1 MTVMRPTQTL
11 GRVVYLALVSMLLST
26 TPLPAQIITTTAG
39 GFVGDGGPA
48 TSAGLAI
55 PNFVIQDKSGNVYI
69 ADTRNYRI
77 RHVTPSGT
85 ISTVAGT
92 GIAGFSGDGGL
103 ARNAMLNL
111 PTGLLLDS
119 AGEMLVA
126 DRGNNRIRKID
137 RSGIITTIAGTGEA
151 GNSGDGGPALLA
163 ELNSPMALSRDIFGN
178 LYFSDRGNNSVRKI
192 DTFGT
197 ISTVAG
203 TGTAGYNGDGI
214 PAIAAELNQPVG
226 LSVDVAGNLFIGD
239 FMNRRVRKVD
249 KSGIITTFAGNGMP
263 GFGGDGGLATNAE
276 VDRPLGLLIVGN
288 QLLIST
294 AGSGRSHI
302 RTVDFGSNIINTFAG
317 SSDGFD
323 GDGHPP
329 LSTDFNG
336 PLGMQLTA
344 SGSLLVADRYNA
356 RIREVTSSATGTR
369 AGGPG
374 SDNKLATLAVLIVP
388 QNLTFDSGGNCYVAE
403 WGGMRVRKV
412 DACSGRITTVA
423 GTGVTGY
430 SGDGGPAAA
439 AQINGPFGVAVDG
452 TGNLFI
458 ADTGNNVIRKVDSS
472 GIVTTFASD
481 PNFSDLVSMAT
492 DKSGNLYSA
501 DDGACV
507 IRKIT
512 PAGVISVVAGVEF
525 NCGFNGDRIP
535 ATTAL
540 LNAPYGIAVDIN
552 GNLYIGDTGNNRI
565 RRVNL
570 SGFIRTVAG
579 NGTCG
584 FSGDGGSALAATI
597 CNPLGLAVDRKGDV
611 YFADENNLRV
621 RKITPLGKINTV
633 AGSGISGYNG
643 ENLPAVSTNLDD
655 PFAVGVNNAGTL
667 FILDDA
673 QARVRKVHCCSPPLA
688 LSAADK
694 KSPR

>member
-1 MTVMRPTQTL
+1 
-11 GRVVYLALVSMLLST
+11 MLLST

-48 TSAGLAI
+48 TSAGLDF
-55 PNFVIQDKSGNVYI
+55 PGFVIQDKGGNVYI
-69 ADTRNYRI
+69 TDTRNYRI
-77 RHVTPSGT
+77 RKVTPSGT
-85 ISTVAGT
+85 ISTFAGT

-111 PTGLLLDS
+111 PSGLLFDS
-119 AGEMLVA
+119 VGDMIVA

-163 ELNSPMALSRDIFGN
+163 ELNLPSALSRDISGN

-197 ISTVAG
+197 ISTIAG
-203 TGTAGYNGDGI
+203 NGTAGYNGDGI
-214 PAIAAELNQPVG
+214 PATMAELNQPIGV
-226 LSVDVAGNLFIGD
+226 SVDVAGDLFIGD
-239 FMNRRVRKVD
+239 SDNHRVRKVHT
-249 KSGIITTFAGNGMP
+249 SGIITTFAGNGLP
-263 GFGGDGGLATNAE
+263 GFGGDGGFATNAE
-276 VDRPLGLLIVGN
+276 VGRPLGLLIVGN

-294 AGSGRSHI
+294 RGSGRSRI
-302 RTVDFGSNIINTFAG
+302 RTVDFGTNIITTYAG
-317 SSDGFD
+317 SNSGFD

-329 LSTDFNG
+329 LSTDFDA
-336 PLGMQLTA
+336 PLGMQLTV
-344 SGSLLVADRYNA
+344 SGSLLVADSNNA
-356 RIREVTSSATGTR
+356 RIREVTPTATSTR

-374 SDNKLATLAVLIVP
+374 SDNKRATLAVLVVP
-388 QNLTFDSGGNCYVAE
+388 ENLAFDFIGNCYVAE
-403 WGGMRVRKV
+403 YGGMRVRKV
-412 DACSGRITTVA
+412 DDCSGRITTVA

-430 SGDGGPAAA
+430 SGDFGPAIA
-439 AQINGPFGVAVDG
+439 AQVSFPQGVAVDG

-472 GIVTTFASD
+472 GIITTFVTD
-481 PNFSDLVSMAT
+481 PNFSDLASMAT
-492 DKSGNLYSA
+492 DKYGNLYSA

-535 ATTAL
+535 AATAL
-540 LNAPYGIAVDIN
+540 LNAPYGIAVGSN

-570 SGFIRTVAG
+570 AGRITTVAG

-584 FSGDGGSALAATI
+584 FSGDGGSAIAATI
-597 CNPLGLAVDRKGDV
+597 CTPLGLTLDKRGDV

-621 RKITPLGKINTV
+621 RKISRLGKINTV

-643 ENLPAVSTNLDD
+643 ENLPAVSTNLDE
-655 PFAVGVNNAGTL
+655 PIAIGVTNAGSL

-673 QARVRKVHCCSPPLA
+673 QARVRRVHCCNPPLA
-688 LSAADK
+688 HSAAD
-694 KSPR
+694 